1 MDFKQTLGFA
11 ASIILPFFNIP
22 LMLRMYQRKS
32 SEDLSLVWVCGIF
45 FSLLAMIPVG
55 IQSPDS
61 VFRLFSVLNFA
72 FFSGVAGMAVYYRIK
87 KK

>member
-32 SEDLSLVWVCGIF
+32 SEDLSLVWVFGIF
-45 FSLLAMIPVG
+45 FCLIAMIPVG
-55 IQSPDS
+55 LQSPDPI
-61 VFRLFSVLNFA
+61 FKLFSVLNFA

-87 KK
+87 RR